1 MRWSPPEQKASVPA
15 PVRMTTPTFGSSRA
29 TSKAFAISDTVVGR
43 NALRTSGR
51 LIVIFATPFQ
61 VS

>member
-15 PVRMTTPTFGSSRA
+15 PVRMTTPIDGSLRA
-29 TSKAFAISDTVVGR
+29 ASNAADISVTVVGR
-43 NALRTSGR
+43 NALRTFGR
-51 LIVIFATPFQ
+51 LIVILAIPSQ